1 MPKGTQLGTK
11 ARELINYQ
19 DAERIADS
27 GNSQDKFG
35 WFLKSIHDNF
45 QYPHDFYADK
55 NWIKNSKKPW
65 RILIT
70 TGNFKALTKGS
81 TKIGKSVPIA
91 KRFKRRGYQA
101 PSRLVDVPFT
111 TANYQ
116 LLFVDV
122 GPSTAPNIKQTPQQE
137 RGSAWILRRALKDNV
152 TYKDWSDIMS
162 DPMYYQLLDVYPM
175 VDNSWLQSYWRQ
187 NARMHAEYSHNRWSE
202 FNRDGGFM
210 KFISDLINEKFG
222 VTIKDQWNPADIWM
236 IRGKSSKI
244 EKRIADQIS
253 GAKGTQTIR
262 ELNLIMRD
270 LFSSSGSEQ
279 VVGVSLKKVP
289 GNRAANWTV
298 FNMRDLT
305 LDERGDYNYNIP
317 EITYKVAVEGEA
329 PHRKFVTQD
338 TKVFLKTP
346 NDRRQASFQIKDNS
360 GSPRGAGNLKFEL
373 SIKGEAARGGKAPQ
387 PFYHKLM
394 DDVGVKFRNVW
405 QQYPS
410 TLEVFERQ
418 EIQWRAAFTLVNSKR
433 YIETELPAGKV
444 GEDQFVINMKEQFG
458 MEDAHGEGPWLAR
471 SKLMQ
476 LEFLVQL
483 IDALGDNTNEE
494 FREFWTDMA
503 FLGMKKGDTFAPFG
517 KLS

>member
-55 NWIKNSKKPW
+55 NWNKNSKKPW

-81 TKIGKSVPIA
+81 TKIGKNVPIA

-298 FNMRDLT
+298 FNMRDMT

-346 NDRRQASFQIKDNS
+346 NDRRQASFQLKDNM
-360 GSPRGAGNLKFEL
+360 GKPRGAGNLKFEL
-373 SIKGEAARGGKAPQ
+373 SIKGEAARGGKAPE
-387 PFYHKLM
+387 PFYHRLM
-394 DDVGVKFRNVW
+394 DDVGVKYRNVW

-418 EIQWRAAFTLVNSKR
+418 EIQWRKAFTLVNSKR

-444 GEDQFVINMKEQFG
+444 GEDQFIINMKEQFG

>member
-55 NWIKNSKKPW
+55 NWNKNSKKPW

-70 TGNFKALTKGS
+70 TGNFKGLTKGS
-81 TKIGKSVPIA
+81 TKIGKNVPIA

-373 SIKGEAARGGKAPQ
+373 SIKGEAARGGKSPE

-418 EIQWRAAFTLVNSKR
+418 EIQWRKAFTLVNSKR

>member
-1 MPKGTQLGTK
+1 MPKGVQLGTK
-11 ARELINYQ
+11 ARELIDFRAAQ
-19 DAERIADS
+19 QKADQ
-27 GNSQDKFG
+27 GRKQDKFG
-35 WFLKSIHDNF
+35 WFLKSLHDNF
-45 QYPHDFYADK
+45 DFPHDFYADK
-55 NWIKNSKKPW
+55 NWSRSSNQPW

-70 TGNFKALTKGS
+70 TGNFKALVKGN
-81 TKIGKSVPIA
+81 TKIGKNVTIN

-111 TANYQ
+111 ATKYQ

-122 GPSTAPNIKQTPQQE
+122 GPSTSPNIKQTPQQE
-137 RGSAWILRRALKDNV
+137 RGSAWILRRALKDNI
-152 TYKDWSDIMS
+152 TYDDWSDILT
-162 DPMYYQLLDVYPM
+162 DPLYYQLADVYPM

-187 NARMHAEYSHNRWSE
+187 HQTMHNEYAGQKWTE

-210 KFISDLINEKFG
+210 RFISDLIKDKFG

-236 IRGKSSKI
+236 IRGKSSSI
-244 EKRIADQIS
+244 EKKLEQQIS

-262 ELNLIMRD
+262 ELNIEMRK
-270 LFSSSGSEQ
+270 LFASTGAEQ

-289 GNRAANWTV
+289 SNRAAKWTV
-298 FNMRDLT
+298 FNMEDMT

-317 EITYKVAVEGEA
+317 EITYKVAVEGDP
-329 PHRKFVTQD
+329 PHRKFVSQD

-346 NDRRQASFQIKDNS
+346 GDKRQASFQIKDNS

-373 SIKGEAARGGKAPQ
+373 SIKGEAARGGKSPE
-387 PFYHKLM
+387 PFYHALM
-394 DDVGVKFRNVW
+394 DDVGVKYRNVW

-418 EIQWRAAFTLVNSKR
+418 EPQWRRAFSTVNSKQW
-433 YIETELPAGKV
+433 IKTELPAGKA
-444 GEDQFVINMKEQFG
+444 GEDQFINNMKEQFG
-458 MEDAHGEGPWLAR
+458 MDDAHGEGPWLAR

-476 LEFLVQL
+476 LEFLVQM
-483 IDALGDNTNEE
+483 IDALGNNTATD

-503 FLGMKKGDTFAPFG
+503 FLGMKKGDTFGPFG

>member
-55 NWIKNSKKPW
+55 NWNKNSKKPW

-81 TKIGKSVPIA
+81 TKIGKNVPIA

-298 FNMRDLT
+298 FNMRDMT

-373 SIKGEAARGGKAPQ
+373 SIKGEAARGGKAPE
-387 PFYHKLM
+387 PFYHRLM
-394 DDVGVKFRNVW
+394 DDVGVKYRNVW

-418 EIQWRAAFTLVNSKR
+418 EIQWRKAFTLVNSKR

-444 GEDQFVINMKEQFG
+444 GEDQFIANMKEQFG
-458 MEDAHGEGPWLAR
+458 MDDAPGEGPWLAR

>member
-1 MPKGTQLGTK
+1 MPKGVQLGTK
-11 ARELINYQ
+11 ARELIDFRAAQ
-19 DAERIADS
+19 QKADQ
-27 GNSQDKFG
+27 GKKQDKFG
-35 WFLKSIHDNF
+35 WFLKSLHDNF
-45 QYPHDFYADK
+45 DFPHDFYADK
-55 NWIKNSKKPW
+55 NWSRSSNQPW
-65 RILIT
+65 RILTT
-70 TGNFKALTKGS
+70 TGNFKALVKGN
-81 TKIGKSVPIA
+81 TKIGKNVTIN

-111 TANYQ
+111 ATKYQ

-122 GPSTAPNIKQTPQQE
+122 GPSTSPNIKQTPQQE
-137 RGSAWILRRALKDNV
+137 RGSAWILRRALKDNI
-152 TYKDWSDIMS
+152 TYNDWSDILT
-162 DPMYYQLLDVYPM
+162 DPLYYQLADVYPM

-187 NARMHAEYSHNRWSE
+187 HQTMHNEYAGQKWSE

-210 KFISDLINEKFG
+210 RFISDLIKDKFG

-236 IRGKSSKI
+236 IRGKSSSI
-244 EKRIADQIS
+244 EKKLEQQIS

-262 ELNLIMRD
+262 ELNIEMRK
-270 LFSSSGSEQ
+270 LFASTGAEQ

-289 GNRAANWTV
+289 GNRAAHWTV
-298 FNMRDLT
+298 FNMEDMT

-346 NDRRQASFQIKDNS
+346 RNTREASFQLKDNM
-360 GSPRGAGNLKFEL
+360 GKPQGAGNLKFEL
-373 SIKGEAARGGKAPQ
+373 SIKGEAARGGKAPE

-394 DDVGVKFRNVW
+394 EDVGVKFRNVW

-418 EIQWRAAFTLVNSKR
+418 EPQWRKAFSTVNSKQ
-433 YIETELPAGKV
+433 YIKTELPAGKV
-444 GEDQFVINMKEQFG
+444 GEDQFIQNMKEQFG
-458 MEDAHGEGPWLAR
+458 MEGARGEGPWLAR

-476 LEFLVQL
+476 LEFLVQM
-483 IDALGDNTNEE
+483 IDALGEPRDDT

-503 FLGMKKGDTFAPFG
+503 FLGMKKGDTFGPFG

>member
-55 NWIKNSKKPW
+55 NWNKNSKKPW

-81 TKIGKSVPIA
+81 TKIGKNVPIA

-298 FNMRDLT
+298 FNMRDMT

-373 SIKGEAARGGKAPQ
+373 SIKGEAARGGKAPE
-387 PFYHKLM
+387 PFYHRLM
-394 DDVGVKFRNVW
+394 DDVGVKYRNVW

-418 EIQWRAAFTLVNSKR
+418 EIQWRKAFTLVNSKR

-444 GEDQFVINMKEQFG
+444 GEDQFVINMKAPYSVSLTTSPGYVSPTLNFFSIF
-458 MEDAHGEGPWLAR
+458 
-471 SKLMQ
+471 SKGDSLNN
-476 LEFLVQL
+476 F
-483 IDALGDNTNEE
+483 IDADILFVSLSIFEITTLGI
-494 FREFWTDMA
+494 F
-503 FLGMKKGDTFAPFG
+503 
-517 KLS
+517 

>member
-11 ARELINYQ
+11 ARGLINFQ
-19 DAERIADS
+19 DAEKIADS
-27 GNSQDKFG
+27 GKSQDKFG
-35 WFLKSIHDNF
+35 WFLKSLHDNF

-55 NWIKNSKKPW
+55 NWNKNSNQPW
-65 RILIT
+65 RILTT

-81 TKIGKSVPIA
+81 TKIGKNVPIA

-373 SIKGEAARGGKAPQ
+373 SIKGEAARGGKAPE
-387 PFYHKLM
+387 PFYHRLM
-394 DDVGVKFRNVW
+394 DDVGVKYRNVW

-418 EIQWRAAFTLVNSKR
+418 EIQWRKAFTLVNSKR

-444 GEDQFVINMKEQFG
+444 GEDQFIINMKEQFG

-476 LEFLVQL
+476 LEFLVQM
-483 IDALGDNTNEE
+483 IDALGDNTNDE